1 MVESWVTTTDFDCIK
16 SLDPD
21 QLDPANL
28 EQPVSARRRD
38 SLYPTEKESGL
49 ECAALESEA
58 KSDPNAS
65 EEESEIFDSS
75 SDDETLCSECVNL
88 ETLPNSHKR
97 NVLEKILS
105 PLKQKLVDRV
115 MGELSFT
122 FDDRFGTISCNSGGN
137 SSSFRNTATS
147 IASSSGNSN
156 GRFGGSRKRTRDE
169 SDSSSPNDDGDDKD
183 EHSGPESTSPKSRQ
197 STPQKF
203 ACPYFKRNP
212 RKHQQYGS
220 CSGPGWDTVHR
231 LK

>member
-28 EQPVSARRRD
+28 EQPVSALRGD
-38 SLYPTEKESGL
+38 SLYLEKGSGL
-49 ECAALESEA
+49 ECAASESEA

-65 EEESEIFDSS
+65 EEESETFDSS
-75 SDDETLCSECVNL
+75 SDDETLCSECVDL

-97 NVLEKILS
+97 DVLEKILS

-122 FDDRFGTISCNSGGN
+122 FGDRFGAISCNPGGN
-137 SSSFRNTATS
+137 SSSFRNAATS
-147 IASSSGNSN
+147 NASSGGNSN
-156 GRFGGSRKRTRDE
+156 GRFRGSRKRTRDE
-169 SDSSSPNDDGDDKD
+169 SDSLSPNEDGDDKD
-183 EHSGPESTSPKSRQ
+183 EHSGPESISQKSRLG
-197 STPQKF
+197 TPQKF
-203 ACPYFKRNP
+203 ACPYFKRSP